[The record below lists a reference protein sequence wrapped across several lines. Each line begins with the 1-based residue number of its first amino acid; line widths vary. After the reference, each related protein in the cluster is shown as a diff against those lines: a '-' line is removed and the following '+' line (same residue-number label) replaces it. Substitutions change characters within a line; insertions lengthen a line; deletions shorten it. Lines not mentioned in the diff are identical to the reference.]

1 MLDTFICCLYFE
13 YMHICVWA
21 FPLRCYYFF
30 LPVLLQNE
38 CYYFFAC
45 CILAFCI
52 VFTYPSHIII
62 YLLACILFCFFELNI
77 QPLACLIFC
86 NRFVHHFIVFF
97 AKLLTFALFVFL
109 QILAGATSSF
119 SAYFCHCCLL
129 FFAIQNDDANK
140 CMKYCSYCICV
151 AFIVAFFDSFR
162 ACFFVVQMSRVHQF
176 CACSFSGFLR
186 LSFVFSLCFYLCTF
200 ISYCA
205 PLDSPTFLPIILSDH
220 PDYPCQLP
228 DFSCCHQTL
237 QKRLLLAHF
246 GGFLPCFCFPL
257 CPCIHS
263 HSPNPIY
270 THLHS
275 FSSFFV
281 KLPKT

>member
-1 MLDTFICCLYFE
+1 
-13 YMHICVWA
+13 
-21 FPLRCYYFF
+21 
-30 LPVLLQNE
+30 
-38 CYYFFAC
+38 
-45 CILAFCI
+45 
-52 VFTYPSHIII
+52 
-62 YLLACILFCFFELNI
+62 
-77 QPLACLIFC
+77 
-86 NRFVHHFIVFF
+86 
-97 AKLLTFALFVFL
+97 
-109 QILAGATSSF
+109 
-119 SAYFCHCCLL
+119 
-129 FFAIQNDDANK
+129 
-140 CMKYCSYCICV
+140 MKYCSYCICV

-205 PLDSPTFLPIILSDH
+205 PLDSPKFLPIILSDH

-257 CPCIHS
+257 CPVIYS
-263 HSPNPIY
+263 HSTKPIY

-275 FSSFFV
+275 FLSFFCQTT
-281 KLPKT
+281 KNMMSGEISPATGPKSCAAQPFFFMLALFLCPPVPLYYIAPIRAHPHPFTPICDPPQP

>member
-1 MLDTFICCLYFE
+1 
-13 YMHICVWA
+13 
-21 FPLRCYYFF
+21 
-30 LPVLLQNE
+30 
-38 CYYFFAC
+38 
-45 CILAFCI
+45 
-52 VFTYPSHIII
+52 
-62 YLLACILFCFFELNI
+62 
-77 QPLACLIFC
+77 
-86 NRFVHHFIVFF
+86 
-97 AKLLTFALFVFL
+97 
-109 QILAGATSSF
+109 
-119 SAYFCHCCLL
+119 
-129 FFAIQNDDANK
+129 
-140 CMKYCSYCICV
+140 MKYCSYCICV

-176 CACSFSGFLR
+176 CVCSFSGFLR

-257 CPCIHS
+257 CPVIFS
-263 HSPNPIY
+263 HSTKPIYIHLHSFLSFFLPNYQKHDVRGNFPGHRAQIVCCTTIFLYACLVFVSARAPILHRTHPGPSASIY
-270 THLHS
+270 THL
-275 FSSFFV
+275 
-281 KLPKT
+281 